1 MPWSEVVS
9 GLTGAFA
16 ALTGRALIVRWR
28 QTSEAQGLAIALW
41 EELQAV
47 DFSDPGPGLVFAGFS
62 SQVFDTLF
70 ADIAHLFP
78 ETLARAVMRYH
89 WRMKYLEETKDS
101 RWRGWHEMAEEACDQ
116 HKSLSDDLE
125 AYGGASR
132 LGLFL
137 NRSWY

>member
-1 MPWSEVVS
+1 MPWSEVLS

-16 ALTGRALIVRWR
+16 ALAGRALIVRWR

-47 DFSDPGPGLVFAGFS
+47 EFSDLGTGMVFAGFS

-78 ETLARAVMRYH
+78 EGLARDVMRYH
-89 WRMKYLEETKDS
+89 WRMKYLEETKES
-101 RWRGWHEMAEEACDQ
+101 PWRGWHEMAEEARNQ
-116 HKSLSDDLE
+116 HEALSADLD
-125 AYGGASR
+125 AYGEAIR
-132 LGLFL
+132 LGLFV
-137 NRSWY
+137 NRNWY